1 MAVPLITAVQSSYEG
16 RSMHTSTTTLARFR
30 MLLPLA
36 VALALVAP
44 SAAAGIAREDV
55 LSRGEGWV
63 AKFVPYS
70 QSRFA
75 TVAGALVPDGPS
87 ESLFGYRTDCSGFVS
102 MTLAL
107 ERTDGSPL
115 SLDSATLPYRCTE
128 ITGTLAEK
136 KAQLKPGDLILRPK
150 SSKAYGH
157 VVVFVRWVDTAKTR
171 YVAYH
176 ESSSK
181 GGTVAAEI
189 PVTSTSWFYGESGF
203 KPYRYNKIQD
213 LKLRRS
219 RTWYGPLTTTTP

>member
-1 MAVPLITAVQSSYEG
+1 MFTS
-16 RSMHTSTTTLARFR
+16 STTYVTLARVR
-30 MLLPLA
+30 ALLPLV
-36 VALALVAP
+36 VALALFVP
-44 SAAAGIAREDV
+44 TAAMGIAREDV
-55 LSRGEGWV
+55 LARGEVWV
-63 AKFVPYS
+63 DKHVPYS
-70 QSRFA
+70 QSRWA
-75 TVAGALVPDGPS
+75 TVAGNLVPDGPT
-87 ESLFGYRTDCSGFVS
+87 ESMLGYRTDCSGFVS

-107 ERTDGSPL
+107 ERSDGSPL
-115 SLDSATLPYRCTE
+115 SLDSATLPYRCTP
-128 ITGTLAEK
+128 IAGTLAEK

-157 VVVFVRWVDTAKTR
+157 VVVFVRWVDSTKKS

-181 GGTVAAEI
+181 GGAVAAEI

-219 RTWYGPLTTTTP
+219 RTWFGPLAPTTP